1 MFHGEGLGA
10 NRVQCPRKWDWSE
23 WSRSRAENT
32 GSINATGFYFC
43 FSCFGVGFFFFF
55 LKLLLLHV
63 FLLMYI
69 WSLSSLAFLGF
80 ICFVCVSVCTK
91 SMSFLILQL
100 MRPSHILL
108 SGQGCKWFLNIY
120 IYTAHAPGGQKR
132 MRKES
137 GQSGSWLI
145 INFFYLFGNL
155 KKKVIERLPVVT
167 S

>member
-1 MFHGEGLGA
+1 MYSVRGNETGVNGLAAEQKALVPSMLLVFIFVFVVLG
-10 NRVQCPRKWDWSE
+10 WD
-23 WSRSRAENT
+23 
-32 GSINATGFYFC
+32 
-43 FSCFGVGFFFFF
+43 FFFI

-108 SGQGCKWFLNIY
+108 SGQGCK
-120 IYTAHAPGGQKR
+120 
-132 MRKES
+132 
-137 GQSGSWLI
+137 
-145 INFFYLFGNL
+145 
-155 KKKVIERLPVVT
+155 
-167 S
+167 